1 MRSTALPDCQ
11 TPSAA
16 VVVASDAGNYS
27 DWVVAGADHA
37 VAGEAVIPRAESA
50 LAGSDGAAGRSSP
63 SSLLSSCP
71 MMSAVA
77 GAGPVAVWADPDPK
91 RVCAERTLYRP
102 LDRLVSAGWRD
113 PLFRSIKIIAANV
126 KHLR

>member
-1 MRSTALPDCQ
+1 M
-11 TPSAA
+11 
-16 VVVASDAGNYS
+16 ASDAGNYS

-77 GAGPVAVWADPDPK
+77 GADRVAEWAGPD
-91 RVCAERTLYRP
+91 RQRGYAERTLYRP
-102 LDRLVSAGWRD
+102 RDRRVLVGWRD
-113 PLFRSIKIIAANV
+113 PLLS
-126 KHLR
+126 H